1 MKIHIKVDLEKRDRL
16 AIAHS
21 QGLSIASTK
30 EDCQAAISF
39 AIVQYL
45 QFVGTAYTKSIGKNE
60 DPDQEK
66 SNGQRTENRTGS
78 ER

>member
-30 EDCQAAISF
+30 EDCQAAIYW
-39 AIVQYL
+39 AVENYL
-45 QFVGTAYTKSIGKNE
+45 QIVCTAYSKHLGKNE
-60 DPDQEK
+60 KSDQEK
-66 SNGQRTENRTGS
+66 SNGE
-78 ER
+78 